1 MMNFKATFQSGI
13 YQDILN
19 KEVQVTRESWG
30 DEAMNILIAEDEAD
44 IRKLLKL
51 HLEERSY
58 QVFVAKDGIEALE
71 IVANHELDLAILDVV
86 MPRLDGLNLLRQ
98 IRETSHIPVILLT
111 ARGEEIDKIVGL
123 GLGADDYIVKPFS
136 TSELVARVE
145 AQLRRRN
152 VYDLCQTINEETIQ
166 YRELKLNLKECM
178 LYIDDSPILLNAKE
192 YKVLQCLMQSP
203 NRIFTPKK
211 LYAAVWEDEF
221 YSDNN
226 TIMVTISRL
235 RNKIE
240 RDPHHPE
247 YIITVRGLGYKFNSI
262 GN

>member
-1 MMNFKATFQSGI
+1 
-13 YQDILN
+13 
-19 KEVQVTRESWG
+19 
-30 DEAMNILIAEDEAD
+30 MNILIAEDEAD
-44 IRKLLKL
+44 IRRLLKIS
-51 HLEERSY
+51 LEEKAY
-58 QVFVAKDGIEALE
+58 HVFEAKDGVAALQIMTEHE
-71 IVANHELDLAILDVV
+71 IHLALLDVI
-86 MPRLDGLNLLRQ
+86 MPKLDGLNLLRQ
-98 IRETSHIPVILLT
+98 IRETSHIPVIFLT

-152 VYDLCQTINEETIQ
+152 VYDLCQTVNEEMIQ
-166 YRELKLNLKECM
+166 YGDLKLNLKECM
-178 LYIDDSPILLNAKE
+178 LYINERQVPLNAKE
-192 YKVLQCLMQSP
+192 YKVLECLMQSP

-211 LYAAVWEDEF
+211 LYAAVWEDDF

-226 TIMVTISRL
+226 TIMVTISRI

-240 RDPHHPE
+240 RNPQHPE
-247 YIITVRGLGYKFNSI
+247 YIITVRGLGYKFSSP

>member
-1 MMNFKATFQSGI
+1 
-13 YQDILN
+13 
-19 KEVQVTRESWG
+19 
-30 DEAMNILIAEDEAD
+30 MNILIAEDEAD
-44 IRKLLKL
+44 IRRLLKIS
-51 HLEERSY
+51 LEEKAY
-58 QVFVAKDGIEALE
+58 HVFEARDGVAALE
-71 IVANHELDLAILDVV
+71 IMVKHEIHLALLDVI
-86 MPRLDGLNLLRQ
+86 MPKLDGLNLLRQ
-98 IRETSHIPVILLT
+98 IRETSHIPVIFLT

-152 VYDLCQTINEETIQ
+152 VYDLCLTDHEETIQ
-166 YRELKLNLKECM
+166 YGDLILNLKECM
-178 LYIDDSPILLNAKE
+178 LYINDRQILLNAKE
-192 YKVLQCLMQSP
+192 YKVLECLMQSP

-211 LYAAVWEDEF
+211 LYAAVWGDDI

-247 YIITVRGLGYKFNSI
+247 YIITVRGLGYKFYSP

>member
-1 MMNFKATFQSGI
+1 
-13 YQDILN
+13 
-19 KEVQVTRESWG
+19 
-30 DEAMNILIAEDEAD
+30 MNILIAEDEAD
-44 IRKLLKL
+44 IRRLLKIS
-51 HLEERSY
+51 LEEKAFH
-58 QVFVAKDGIEALE
+58 VFEAKDGVAALE
-71 IVANHELDLAILDVV
+71 IMANHEIHLALLDVI
-86 MPRLDGLNLLRQ
+86 MPKLDGLNLLRQ

-152 VYDLCQTINEETIQ
+152 VYDLCQTVNEETIQ
-166 YRELKLNLKECM
+166 YGDLKLNRKECM
-178 LYIDDSPILLNAKE
+178 LYINERKVLLNAKE
-192 YKVLQCLMQSP
+192 YKILECLMQSP

-211 LYAAVWEDEF
+211 LYAAVWEDDF

-247 YIITVRGLGYKFNSI
+247 YIITVRGLGYKFYSS

>member
-1 MMNFKATFQSGI
+1 
-13 YQDILN
+13 
-19 KEVQVTRESWG
+19 
-30 DEAMNILIAEDEAD
+30 
-44 IRKLLKL
+44 
-51 HLEERSY
+51 
-58 QVFVAKDGIEALE
+58 VAALE
-71 IVANHELDLAILDVV
+71 IMAEHEVHLALLDII
-86 MPRLDGLNLLRQ
+86 MPKLDGLNLLRQ

-123 GLGADDYIVKPFS
+123 GFGADDYIVKPFS

-152 VYDLCQTINEETIQ
+152 VYDLGQTVNQETIQ
-166 YRELKLNLKECM
+166 YGDLKINLKECT
-178 LYIDDSPILLNAKE
+178 LFINDNQVLLNAKE
-192 YKVLQCLMQSP
+192 YKVLACLIQSP

-211 LYAAVWEDEF
+211 LYAAVWEDDY

-247 YIITVRGLGYKFNSI
+247 YIVTVRGLGYKFSSP

>member
-1 MMNFKATFQSGI
+1 
-13 YQDILN
+13 
-19 KEVQVTRESWG
+19 
-30 DEAMNILIAEDEAD
+30 MNILIAEDEAD

-51 HLEERSY
+51 HLEERGY
-58 QVFVAKDGIEALE
+58 QIFEAKNGIEALE
-71 IVANHELDLAILDVV
+71 IVAKHELDLAILDVV
-86 MPRLDGLNLLRQ
+86 MPKLDGLNLLRQ

-152 VYDLCQTINEETIQ
+152 IYDLNQTVNEETIQ
-166 YRELKLNLKECM
+166 YSNLKLNLKECM
-178 LYIDDSPILLNAKE
+178 LYINENPVHLHAKE

-203 NRIFTPKK
+203 NQIFTAKK
-211 LYAAVWEDEF
+211 LYTAAWEDDF
-221 YSDNN
+221 YGDHN

-247 YIITVRGLGYKFNSI
+247 YITTVRGLGYKFNRS
-262 GN
+262 GK